1 MNVKSYKFLMEIS
14 FTVILSEYQCIYKV
28 SSSESE
34 GSNTRR
40 KAVAK
45 IALKLKKSDL
55 NVYMGIRNCC
65 KKKMLFDPP
74 SWVDLLFK

>member
-1 MNVKSYKFLMEIS
+1 M
-14 FTVILSEYQCIYKV
+14 
-28 SSSESE
+28 SSRESK
-34 GSNTRR
+34 GSNTRG

-45 IALKLKKSDL
+45 TALKLKKSDL

-74 SWVDLLFK
+74 IWVRLLFK